1 MMRKWIGFISIIVL
15 IPVIALLQQGI
26 LQEWAHANEYKEQLN
41 EALVLEEQP
50 VELPVIMKD
59 RRGNVFAEQYIEWRE
74 PVTLEEVPKFVQE
87 IFIQSEDQQFY
98 DHRGYD
104 IAAIF
109 RAIAANSGG
118 DRQQGASTITQQL
131 VRMRFLTTDKTYER
145 KIKEILYAAEVEKHY
160 EKNEILEMYLNE
172 MYFSNQVYGI
182 GGAATYYFNK
192 PLEKL
197 SEAEVTFIAAIP
209 NNPSL
214 YDPVKN
220 FDQTKKRQERLLD
233 VLAKN
238 EVISIEQAEAWKK
251 EPIQLSIKPKKD
263 IAPAYSAYVLA
274 ELEEL
279 VAKRHGLTAALDK
292 NAPSSERERAQLALQ
307 QKMKDLT
314 TNGLVI
320 ETGLDTVK
328 QKRDDAKLQ
337 QIIQPSPLEA
347 GAAVIQNETNE
358 IVSIFGGV
366 NYEKAGFNRAY
377 QAVRQPGS
385 AFKPLLVYGPL
396 LESGHY
402 TLNTPVDSRD
412 VCIGNYCPKNIHG
425 AQYDTTTLSHAFRF
439 SHNTT
444 AVRMLKRVTIPKAF
458 EYVDQ
463 LNFKHL
469 TEADRNYV
477 SALGGLQ
484 YGVTPLEMAGAF
496 SSFHNGTFIEPQ
508 AIRVVRALDGKEL
521 YVRKRNPQQV
531 WSAQTSQ
538 TMKALLQD
546 VVVNGTAKGVRQTTS
561 FTGAKT
567 GTTDRYK
574 DIWIAGLNDEYSTAL
589 WVGYDNG
596 KSAQFVSESKLH
608 LRAFSELLQPA
619 H

>member
-1 MMRKWIGFISIIVL
+1 MRKWFGFISIIVL
-15 IPVIALLQQGI
+15 IPIIALLQQEI
-26 LQEWAHANEYKEQLN
+26 LKEWAHANEYKEQLN

-59 RRGNVFAEQYIEWRE
+59 RRGNVFAEQYIEWRD

-118 DRQQGASTITQQL
+118 ERQQGASTITQQL

-145 KIKEILYAAEVEKHY
+145 KIKEILYAAEVEKQY
-160 EKNEILEMYLNE
+160 EKDEILEMYLNE
-172 MYFSNQVYGI
+172 MYFSNRVYGI

-209 NNPSL
+209 NNPAL

-220 FDQTKKRQERLLD
+220 FEHTKKRQERLLD

-238 EVISIEQAEAWKK
+238 EVISIEQAEVWKQ

-263 IAPAYSAYVLA
+263 IAPAYSAYVLN
-274 ELEEL
+274 ELEEI
-279 VAKRHGLTAALDK
+279 VATRHGLLAALDK
-292 NAPSSERERAQLALQ
+292 NAPSSEREKAQIALQ
-307 QKMKDLT
+307 QKMKELT
-314 TNGLVI
+314 TNGLII

-328 QKRDDAKLQ
+328 QKRDNAQLQ
-337 QIIQPSPLEA
+337 KIIQPAPLEA
-347 GAAVIQNETNE
+347 GAAVVQNETNE

-366 NYEKAGFNRAY
+366 RYEKAGFNRAH

-385 AFKPLLVYGPL
+385 AFKPLLVYGPF

-402 TLNTPVDSRD
+402 TLNTLVDSRD
-412 VCIGNYCPKNIHG
+412 VCIGNYCPKNIYG
-425 AQYDTTTLSHAFRF
+425 AQYDTTTLSEAFRF

-444 AVRMLKRVTIPKAF
+444 AVRILRNVTIPKAY
-458 EYVDQ
+458 EYVDLLGFQ
-463 LNFKHL
+463 HL
-469 TEADRNYV
+469 TEADHNYAA
-477 SALGGLQ
+477 ALGGLQ

-496 SSFHNGTFIEPQ
+496 SSFHNGTYIKPQ
-508 AIRVVRALDGKEL
+508 AIRNVRTLEGKDI

-531 WSAQTSQ
+531 WSTQTSQ
-538 TMKALLQD
+538 TMKKLLQD
-546 VVVNGTAKGVRQTTS
+546 VVVNGTAKGVRPSTS

-574 DIWIAGLNDEYSTAL
+574 DIWIAGLNDEYSTAI

-596 KSAQFVSESKLH
+596 QSAQFASDAKLH